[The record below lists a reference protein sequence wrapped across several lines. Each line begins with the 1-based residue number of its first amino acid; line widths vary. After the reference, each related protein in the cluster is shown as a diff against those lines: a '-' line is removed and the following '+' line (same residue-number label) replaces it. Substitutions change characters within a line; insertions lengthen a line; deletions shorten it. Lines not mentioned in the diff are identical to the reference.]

1 MIRIFLA
8 LPLKVQA
15 SLRTTCSKLQ
25 DQFSNEKLRW
35 VRQENMH
42 LTIRFFGDVEEERI
56 VELADALKVALS
68 DVPSGEICIKGLGT
82 FENRSSYN
90 VLWAGIEDPEP
101 LREIKSIT
109 DEALKE
115 IQPVKIHRNYR
126 PHLTLARMKRIYERE
141 RFMDEIVRYEA
152 TDFGTYKLDR
162 LVLFQSILGEQGP
175 VYKELHEVVLK

>member
-1 MIRIFLA
+1 MIRTFLA
-8 LPLKVQA
+8 LPLEIQK
-15 SLRTTCSKLQ
+15 SLKTTCSKLQ
-25 DQFSNEKLRW
+25 DQFSSEKLRW
-35 VRQENMH
+35 VRHENMH
-42 LTIRFFGDVEEERI
+42 LTIRFFGDVEEKQLG
-56 VELADALKVALS
+56 ELADTLSAALGV
-68 DVPSGEICIKGLGT
+68 VPSGEICIKGLGT

-141 RFMDEIVRYEA
+141 RLLDEIARYEA

-162 LVLFQSILGEQGP
+162 LVLFQSILGEKGP
-175 VYKELHEVVLK
+175 VYKELREIVLD